1 MIWRPLT
8 LAAIIYLYLPLSP
21 SFLCLF
27 TALPKKRRF
36 STSHNKTVDS
46 FSRNLPQP
54 VSDAIAAPSLY
65 SDSDIVATYMY
76 LYTYSSLVANKV
88 IAWGMNALSIQ
99 GEWIANHFNGLF
111 RDSCALRIR
120 HVVPPLA
127 MRNIEI
133 SLSICFEIDPF
144 RCHTHF
150 PLLSPAGS
158 TAFSQPPLL
167 QEIIESLI

>member
-8 LAAIIYLYLPLSP
+8 LAAIIYLPLSP
-21 SFLCLF
+21 CLLCLF

-76 LYTYSSLVANKV
+76 ISVYVFV
-88 IAWGMNALSIQ
+88 IG
-99 GEWIANHFNGLF
+99 G
-111 RDSCALRIR
+111 
-120 HVVPPLA
+120 
-127 MRNIEI
+127 
-133 SLSICFEIDPF
+133 
-144 RCHTHF
+144 
-150 PLLSPAGS
+150 
-158 TAFSQPPLL
+158 
-167 QEIIESLI
+167 